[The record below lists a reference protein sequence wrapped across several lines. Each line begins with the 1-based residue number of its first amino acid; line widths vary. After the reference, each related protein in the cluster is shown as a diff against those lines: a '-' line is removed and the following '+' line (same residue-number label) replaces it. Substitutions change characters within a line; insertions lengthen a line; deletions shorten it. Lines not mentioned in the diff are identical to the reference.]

1 VHLDATRRKE
11 LMIIYSENLAQT
23 GYTALQLKDGGKD
36 HEKWAAIED
45 GLIRRG
51 EQGITIMRDTDRGP

>member
-45 GLIRRG
+45 GLIRRA